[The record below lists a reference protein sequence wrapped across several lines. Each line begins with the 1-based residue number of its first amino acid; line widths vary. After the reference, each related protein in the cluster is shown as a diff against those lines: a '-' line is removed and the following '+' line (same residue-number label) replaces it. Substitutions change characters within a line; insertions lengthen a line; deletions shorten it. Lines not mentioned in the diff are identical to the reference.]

1 MKLPLSG
8 KNRIIQKITLIE
20 KENILFI
27 SVVQVEVLINIFC
40 TYYLLH
46 ILPFLQITTNEYM
59 NHNKCGVPN
68 IDRTEEPVQKSMR
81 KFKNHSRIQTKNK
94 TSHKLLNF
102 VFL

>member
-1 MKLPLSG
+1 
-8 KNRIIQKITLIE
+8 
-20 KENILFI
+20 
-27 SVVQVEVLINIFC
+27 
-40 TYYLLH
+40 
-46 ILPFLQITTNEYM
+46 M

-68 IDRTEEPVQKSMR
+68 IDRTEEPVQNLMR